1 MTDYDELI
9 RQAAVKYNLDPGR
22 FKRQL
27 QVESGLNPNIVNP
40 KSGAAGIAQF
50 MRATARGLGIDPM
63 DPKQAIPAS
72 AQLMRA
78 HLNNYQGDYDKAL
91 AAYNWGP
98 GNVQRKGMENMPA
111 ETRNYIQK
119 ITGGDSVAM
128 GPVEP
133 PEQFGPPQ
141 MVGPPPPPQARPR
154 LPDPR
159 LLTQTPS
166 LGDIIASAAQKS
178 MI

>member
-1 MTDYDELI
+1 MSEHPYDELI
-9 RQAAVKYNLDPGR
+9 RRTAAKYNLDPGR

-27 QVESGLNPNIVNP
+27 IAESGLNPNARNP
-40 KSGAAGIAQF
+40 SGAAGIAQF
-50 MRATARGLGIDPM
+50 MPATARGMGIDPM
-63 DPKQAIPAS
+63 DPNQAIPA
-72 AQLMRA
+72 AGQLMRS
-78 HLNNYQGDYDKAL
+78 HLNSYQGDYNKAL

-141 MVGPPPPPQARPR
+141 MVGPPPPPAQPR
-154 LPDPR
+154 LMDPR